1 MTHSNHLDPAMPTS
15 EAACRQV
22 EDLLAQA
29 IAFLVKGS
37 NPDNLPTRREAL
49 ASPGPPTSSPWP
61 GEACCS
67 GTTARTFRTPSAR
80 TSDREAHVRQHPDQH
95 SSQHSPPLSAERQ
108 SPNHGQRKRV
118 DATNPALESPMFCPA
133 SLDPAALSDD
143 LDQG

>member
-49 ASPGPPTSSPWP
+49 AI
-61 GEACCS
+61 
-67 GTTARTFRTPSAR
+67 ARAAYFISLAR
-80 TSDREAHVRQHPDQH
+80 RSLLLRHDRANFPHSVR
-95 SSQHSPPLSAERQ
+95 
-108 SPNHGQRKRV
+108 PNVR
-118 DATNPALESPMFCPA
+118 
-133 SLDPAALSDD
+133 
-143 LDQG
+143 